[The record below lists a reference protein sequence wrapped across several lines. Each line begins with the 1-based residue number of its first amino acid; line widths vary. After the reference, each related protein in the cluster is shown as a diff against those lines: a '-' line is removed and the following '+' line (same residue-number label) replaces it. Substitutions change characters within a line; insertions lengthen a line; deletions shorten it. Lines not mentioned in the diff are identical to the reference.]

1 MSTEQELQARLQ
13 LALLILRVIKSRTGD
28 ASEFSMVLEAI
39 EMLEKAPIEEIMI
52 SIIGVSSILDQYNTK
67 SG

>member
-13 LALLILRVIKSRTGD
+13 LALLILRVIKSRTRN